1 MSIQRNSDQKDTRP
15 SPTNPNVVDETELL
29 VEVQMRPSMLAEVI
43 GRHKEKQSLQLMID
57 AARTRQ
63 SVLDHILFHGPPGLG
78 KTSLALV
85 IAKEMGVG
93 VHITTGAAITKAGDL
108 VGMITALQPGEILFI
123 DEVHRL
129 RTQIAEILYPAME
142 DRAIDIVLGK
152 GSGTQNVR
160 IDLPPFTVIGA
171 TTKLAMIPGPL
182 RSRFGVDFR
191 LDYYSEDELAKIV
204 SQKAKVL
211 NLTITPEAALL
222 IAQRA
227 RMTPR
232 IAIRILKRVHDLATV
247 TNTDNIDTDLVNR
260 TFEILNIDRLGL
272 DRIDREL
279 LLQMHQK
286 FSGRPVGLKTLA
298 ASISEDPQTV
308 EDVYEPYLLK
318 LGFIIRM
325 PGGRVLT
332 QNAIDYLN
340 TII

>member
-1 MSIQRNSDQKDTRP
+1 MSIQRNSDNSKPGATDP
-15 SPTNPNVVDETELL
+15 SVKDETEAVMEL
-29 VEVQMRPSMLAEVI
+29 QMRPGLLAEVI
-43 GRHKEKQSLQLMID
+43 GREKEKQSLNLMISS
-57 AARTRQ
+57 ARSR
-63 SVLDHILFHGPPGLG
+63 SDVLDHILFHGPPGLG
-78 KTSLALV
+78 KTSMAMV
-85 IAKEMGVG
+85 IGKEMGVG
-93 VHITTGAAITKAGDL
+93 VHVTTGASITKAGDL
-108 VGMITALQPGEILFI
+108 VGMITALQAGEILFI

-171 TTKLAMIPGPL
+171 TTKLAMVPGPL

-191 LDYYSEDELAKIV
+191 LDYYSDTELAEIV
-204 SQKAKVL
+204 SQKSKVL
-211 NLTITPEAALL
+211 GIAIEPEAALL

-232 IAIRILKRVHDLATV
+232 IAIRILKRVYDLATV
-247 TNTDNIDTDLVNR
+247 TGAKEITAEVVEK
-260 TFEILNIDRLGL
+260 TFEILHIDKLGL

-279 LLQMHQK
+279 LLQMHRK
-286 FSGRPVGLKTLA
+286 FGGRPVGLKTLA
-298 ASISEDPQTV
+298 AAISEDPQTV

-325 PGGRVLT
+325 PNGRILT
-332 QNAIDYLN
+332 PAAIDYLN
-340 TII
+340 TFI